1 VALKADVAAP
11 VTIGQEQELRVTL
24 TNPGSTPALAAKLTL
39 LDAQGQRILPAYYS
53 DNYLSLLGGQTQVV
67 TIRYPARS
75 GPAPHVS
82 LRGWNVTDAEAGQ

>member
-1 VALKADVAAP
+1 
-11 VTIGQEQELRVTL
+11 
-24 TNPGSTPALAAKLTL
+24 
-39 LDAQGQRILPAYYS
+39 
-53 DNYLSLLGGQTQVV
+53 VV